1 MDSAASSRAKAS
13 PDAPTADGPTTEDA
27 TRADEAGGDETTRD
41 EATRDEATDGTVP
54 ASTDDGDDDGDDGD
68 DVGVPPPL
76 SAATAPDRPIP
87 DEVPEPG
94 DPARYFTRQ
103 ISELEYHARVL
114 AGAADPDQPLLER
127 VRFCAFFTTLTDE
140 FFRVRVAGL
149 KEKAEASGLRMS
161 RGMTAVD
168 RDIAALQARFRE
180 LAGEQRRIWVDDLRP
195 RLDDAGIVVTE
206 WAALD
211 DDQRASLSEVFDE
224 RIFPVLTPLAVG
236 PAHPFPFISDLSL
249 SLGVRMDPSD
259 GGPDFARVKLP
270 PLLDRYLVVAQDATS
285 TTLVRVEEVVG
296 AHIDRLFPGRTVID
310 WHLFRVTR
318 NAGYAVQGVDV
329 EDLLETVAAE
339 VKERRFGRAVRLEV
353 TESMPADVRLM
364 IQDHLDLDDGEVVVS
379 PGPID
384 LGAVGQLYD
393 LDRPD
398 LKRASWRPL
407 DLPEFR
413 GSKDIFAILRDR
425 DLLVH
430 HPYESFATST
440 QKFIEMAAAD
450 PRVLAI
456 KQTLYRT
463 SGDSPVVHAMIRAAA
478 EGKQA
483 VVLVELK
490 ARFDEEANIGWA
502 RKLEET
508 GVHVVYGFV
517 ELKTHTKTALVVRED
532 EDGHIRRYGHVAT
545 GNYNPKTARFYEDIG
560 MFTADPV
567 LTADLGQLFNMLT
580 GHSRNL
586 RPDKLLIAP
595 TTLRPRLVELIE
607 SQAHPDGRIFF
618 KANHLA
624 HHQIIDA
631 LYAAS
636 QAGAAIDLVLRTT
649 CCLRPGI
656 PGLSDNI
663 RVKSVVGPFLE
674 HSRIYRFGHD
684 PEPGAYL
691 IGSADLMS
699 RNLDNR
705 VEAVAPVD
713 QADLRARLDTIVE
726 QVLADE
732 ALSWELHPS
741 GRWTK
746 LPGDHNLQ
754 EELAAAAIARSRG

>member
-1 MDSAASSRAKAS
+1 MDSAAASRTTAS
-13 PDAPTADGPTTEDA
+13 PAASADAGTAQA
-27 TRADEAGGDETTRD
+27 AGDETPSGDADRRTD
-41 EATRDEATDGTVP
+41 EL
-54 ASTDDGDDDGDDGD
+54 
-68 DVGVPPPL
+68 PPPL
-76 SAATAPDRPIP
+76 ANAAAPDRPIP
-87 DEVPEPG
+87 DTVPEPG

-149 KEKAEASGLRMS
+149 KEKADASGLRMS
-161 RGMTAVD
+161 RGMTALD
-168 RDIAALQARFRE
+168 RDIDALQARFRE

-195 RLDDAGIVVTE
+195 RLDEAGIVVTE
-206 WAALD
+206 WDALD
-211 DDQRASLSEVFDE
+211 DEQRTQLSEVFDE

-249 SLGVRMDPSD
+249 SLGVRLDPSD

-296 AHIDRLFPGRTVID
+296 AHIDRLFPGRTVVD

-329 EDLLETVAAE
+329 EDLMETVAAE

-353 TESMPADVRLM
+353 TESMPVDVRLM
-364 IQDHLDLDDGEVVVS
+364 LRDHLDLDDGEVVIS

-440 QKFIEMAAAD
+440 QKFIELAVAD

-502 RKLEET
+502 RKLEEA

-595 TTLRPRLVELIE
+595 TTLRPRLLELIE
-607 SQAHPDGRIFF
+607 SQTHPDGRIFF

-636 QAGAAIDLVLRTT
+636 QAGASIDLVLRTT

-656 PGLSDNI
+656 PGLSDRI

-713 QADLRARLDTIVE
+713 QADLRARLDTVVE

-732 ALSWELHPS
+732 ALSWVLHPS

-746 LPGDHNLQ
+746 VPGDHNVQ
-754 EELAAAAIARSRG
+754 EAMAAAAIARSRA